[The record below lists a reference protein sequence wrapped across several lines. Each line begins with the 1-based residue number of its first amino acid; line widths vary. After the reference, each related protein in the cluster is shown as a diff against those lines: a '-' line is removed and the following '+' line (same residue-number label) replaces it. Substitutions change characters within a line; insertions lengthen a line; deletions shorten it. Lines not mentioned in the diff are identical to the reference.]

1 MLRQFCLSCSL
12 SRFGYV
18 TVLRMWCG
26 HWLQSCCQ
34 WWDFPS
40 ASTVSSSWD
49 CASCWIRRLLLQARV
64 RVTLPPNTPFHP
76 GHLPAVGWAYIIF
89 DVSIDFIALF
99 SSCALHCCL
108 GFTSSLYRTLVRDA
122 LYASTRPL
130 LEQRL
135 TRARRQLLFRVHCS
149 AVYLWPF
156 LSCKM
161 LENCSLSLMLWYT
174 SASAYHMHIL
184 EQEGFAA

>member
-1 MLRQFCLSCSL
+1 MHRSTSK
-12 SRFGYV
+12 
-18 TVLRMWCG
+18 G
-26 HWLQSCCQ
+26 HPPTLQY
-34 WWDFPS
+34 
-40 ASTVSSSWD
+40 
-49 CASCWIRRLLLQARV
+49 IM
-64 RVTLPPNTPFHP
+64 
-76 GHLPAVGWAYIIF
+76 GAYIIF

-99 SSCALHCCL
+99 SSCALHCCF

-130 LEQRL
+130 LEERL

-149 AVYLWPF
+149 VVYLWPF

-161 LENCSLSLMLWYT
+161 LENGSLSLMLWYT

-184 EQEGFAA
+184 EQEGFAARGAGKEMRGSTERPSQHKRALKGRPEYVVGRPL